1 MVDELVQ
8 YIYENVK
15 YMSKFV
21 KENFP
26 KAKMVEP
33 EGTYLVWLIFPDMDL
48 AMKSW
53 ST

>member
-1 MVDELVQ
+1 MGDELVQ

-21 KENFP
+21 KERISQRHDG
-26 KAKMVEP
+26 KP
-33 EGTYLVWLIFPDMDL
+33 EGTYLYGLIFPDMDL